1 MCSAQQ
7 FQHPYTAL
15 LKREIQPAIGCTE
28 PVAAAVCAA
37 YAAQCLG
44 KPAVRLRVE
53 ASAYILKN
61 AMHVGIPGT
70 NGLTGIAMA
79 AALGS
84 LLQHSEKNMEI
95 FGALT
100 PEIVTAAR
108 ALLDGGGVEVALAEN
123 SPKVWV
129 DSTVFAEDGSW
140 ARAVIQG
147 THTHVIR
154 LERDGRICRSEP
166 PIQEGADGEA
176 GAMKLKAIY
185 DYAMGVPLEELA
197 FLEEVIRVNCAVAE
211 EGLSRP
217 YGLRVGSTLAAEG
230 SWEYA
235 AAYTAAAAD
244 ARMAGCM
251 LPVMTNMGSGN
262 QGLTASLPVIAAARR
277 MGCGR
282 EALLRALAASELA
295 AMNVKLYIGRLSAL
309 CGCGIAA
316 GIGAA
321 CGLVLLR
328 GGGYETMVYAV
339 RTMVAD
345 VAGIVCDGAKP
356 GCALKVAT
364 AVSAAQR
371 AASLAMAN
379 GLAEGQ
385 YGVVSQTGEDTLRNL
400 GLLGSEGMG
409 AANETILKILL
420 QEQNGTGASPREHGA
435 IA

>member
-1 MCSAQQ
+1 MRSAQQ
-7 FQHPYTAL
+7 PHPYTAL

-28 PVAAAVCAA
+28 PVAVAICAA
-37 YAAQCLG
+37 HAAQCLDM
-44 KPAVRLRVE
+44 PVTALRVE

-61 AMHVGIPGT
+61 AMHVGIPGA

-79 AALGS
+79 GAIGS

-95 FGALT
+95 FGGLT
-100 PEIVTAAR
+100 PEIAEAAR
-108 ALLDGGGVEVALAEN
+108 AMQEAGHVKVALAEN
-123 SPKVWV
+123 SPKVWI
-129 DSTVFAEDGSW
+129 DATAFAEDGSW
-140 ARAVIQG
+140 ARAVVQG

-154 LERDGRICRSEP
+154 LERNGSVCHSAQLIR
-166 PIQEGADGEA
+166 EGAEGEEE
-176 GAMKLKAIY
+176 AMPLRAIY

-211 EGLSRP
+211 EGLARP
-217 YGLRVGSTLAAEG
+217 YGLRVGSTLAAEEG
-230 SWEYA
+230 GECA

-262 QGLTASLPVIAAARR
+262 QGLTASLPVIAAARS

-282 EALLRALAASELA
+282 EKLLRALAASELA
-295 AMNVKLYIGRLSAL
+295 AMDVKLYIGRLSAL

-328 GGGYETMVYAV
+328 DGGYEAMVYAV

-420 QEQNGTGASPREHGA
+420 REQNGTGTASRKGGA

>member
-1 MCSAQQ
+1 
-7 FQHPYTAL
+7 
-15 LKREIQPAIGCTE
+15 
-28 PVAAAVCAA
+28 
-37 YAAQCLG
+37 
-44 KPAVRLRVE
+44 
-53 ASAYILKN
+53 
-61 AMHVGIPGT
+61 
-70 NGLTGIAMA
+70 
-79 AALGS
+79 
-84 LLQHSEKNMEI
+84 
-95 FGALT
+95 
-100 PEIVTAAR
+100 
-108 ALLDGGGVEVALAEN
+108 
-123 SPKVWV
+123 
-129 DSTVFAEDGSW
+129 
-140 ARAVIQG
+140 
-147 THTHVIR
+147 
-154 LERDGRICRSEP
+154 
-166 PIQEGADGEA
+166 
-176 GAMKLKAIY
+176 
-185 DYAMGVPLEELA
+185 
-197 FLEEVIRVNCAVAE
+197 
-211 EGLSRP
+211 
-217 YGLRVGSTLAAEG
+217 
-230 SWEYA
+230 
-235 AAYTAAAAD
+235 
-244 ARMAGCM
+244 M